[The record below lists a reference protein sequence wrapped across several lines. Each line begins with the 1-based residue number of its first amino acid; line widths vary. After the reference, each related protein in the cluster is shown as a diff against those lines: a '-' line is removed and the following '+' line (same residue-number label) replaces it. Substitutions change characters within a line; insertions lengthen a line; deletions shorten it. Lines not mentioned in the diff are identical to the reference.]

1 MENDQGD
8 YTYRP
13 RHYNICD
20 ARPVCQSGSWR
31 YDVFRCGDVLD
42 CPGLGKRRE
51 GMML

>member
-20 ARPVCQSGSWR
+20 ARPVCQSSWR